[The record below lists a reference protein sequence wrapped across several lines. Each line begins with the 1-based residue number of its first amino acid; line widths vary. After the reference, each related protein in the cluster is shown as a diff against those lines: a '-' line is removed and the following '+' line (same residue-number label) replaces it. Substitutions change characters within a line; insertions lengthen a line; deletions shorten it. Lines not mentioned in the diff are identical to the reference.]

1 MCFTSILTLANVG
14 NELSGGGIGA
24 RVEAAQYAKD
34 LIILKRIMTEL
45 YWKSS
50 FKPKLVAPGGFY
62 DKNWFNQLLQ
72 DSGSGV
78 VNIVTY
84 HIYNLGPGMQSWFQN
99 SLTIDIQIFLYSL
112 DFEQLT
118 FSENFLFPVIKT

>member
-1 MCFTSILTLANVG
+1 M
-14 NELSGGGIGA
+14 SGGGIGA

-118 FSENFLFPVIKT
+118 FSENFLFPEIKT